1 METVG
6 SASTPRNLDTRR
18 PPADS
23 LTKVANQ
30 NAIRGGTAGFHTSA
44 AFARARAMVPTT
56 AQTAMRIIRASS
68 LVRSRI
74 KNLPRPWKPG
84 KAVPQ
89 R

>member
-1 METVG
+1 MEIVG
-6 SASTPRNLDTRR
+6 NANIPRNLDTRR
-18 PPADS
+18 CLADS
-23 LTKVANQ
+23 LTKVASQ
-30 NAIRGGTAGFHTSA
+30 SADRGEIAGFHTSA

-56 AQTAMRIIRASS
+56 AQTAMTIIRASS